1 MHTPAPNGILIA
13 TLCCGIIAVALWDFR
28 YRKIPNG
35 LLFVI
40 MAAGLAHAALAGG
53 HRGAV
58 ASLFGAAAG
67 IVLLVWPCDRGLVSI
82 RDVKLLSAIGM
93 WVGVAGAVRILVMS
107 AIIGG
112 FLACAVLV
120 RLPREH
126 RAEVRRNIATFARTG
141 SFFLSPQELDDARVI
156 PFGFALTAAAMWVL
170 LYEARWAL

>member
-13 TLCCGIIAVALWDFR
+13 TLCCGIIAVAFWDFR

-40 MAAGLAHAALAGG
+40 MGAGLAHAVLAGG

-67 IVLLVWPCDRGLVSI
+67 IVLLIWPCDRGLVSM

-107 AIIGG
+107 SILGG
-112 FLACAVLV
+112 LMACAVLL

-141 SFFLSPQELDDARVI
+141 SFILPPAGDDARVI
-156 PFGFALTAAAMWVL
+156 PFGFALTVAAMWVL